1 MMGPNRGFPLPGA
14 GRKPVVTYTLLG
26 INSLVWIASELAG
39 GAQDRG
45 ALLDF
50 GAMFGPLIA
59 DGQYWRLFTAIF
71 LHIGIFHMALNSLA
85 LFIFG
90 QLVEAIFGSW
100 RFAALYIVAGLG
112 GSATSYLF
120 NSIAL
125 AAGASGAIFGVLGAL
140 TAYFYVQRNVM
151 GEMARRNLMSL
162 LVLAGI
168 NLVFG
173 LLFPGVDNWAHL
185 GGFVF
190 GAALGLRLA
199 PRYEPV
205 KNLLG
210 QVVTFRDRNSLL
222 RQMPVVAGGIG
233 AAVLIA
239 LLATA
244 TLPDNALTRSYAAD
258 RLFEEGKYTEALDE
272 LAMAEEIDRV
282 EPQVFLVRGKI
293 YAEAGDI
300 DRARLNLRQAMRYG
314 LLVGD
319 EDTYEEARALLEG
332 DN

>member
-1 MMGPNRGFPLPGA
+1 MMGPHRGFPLPGA
-14 GRKPVVTYTLLG
+14 GRAPVVTYALLG
-26 INSLVWIASELAG
+26 INSLVWIASEIGG
-39 GAQDRG
+39 GANDRG

-71 LHIGIFHMALNSLA
+71 LHIGILHMALNSLA

-90 QLVEAIFGSW
+90 RLVEAIYGHT
-100 RFAALYIVAGLG
+100 RFAALYVVAGLG

-140 TAYFYVQRNVM
+140 TAFFYVQRNVM
-151 GEMARRNLMSL
+151 GEMAKRNLMSL

-173 LLFPGVDNWAHL
+173 MLFPGVDNWAHL

-205 KNLLG
+205 RDLLG
-210 QVVTFRDRNSLL
+210 QVVTFRDRNSLAKQL
-222 RQMPVVAGGIG
+222 PVLAAATG
-233 AAVLIA
+233 AVVLIA

-244 TLPDNALTRSYAAD
+244 TLPDNALSRTYAAD
-258 RLFEEGKYTEALDE
+258 RHFEEGRYTEALDE
-272 LAMAEEIDRV
+272 LAVAQEIDSV
-282 EPQVFLVRGKI
+282 EPQVYLVRGKI

-300 DRARLNLRQAMRYG
+300 DRARLNLRAAMRFAR
-314 LLVGD
+314 LVGD

-332 DN
+332 GS

>member
-1 MMGPNRGFPLPGA
+1 MGPNRGFPLPGA

-39 GAQDRG
+39 GANDRG

-90 QLVEAIFGSW
+90 RLVEAIFGSS

-222 RQMPVVAGGIG
+222 RQLPVVAGGIV

-244 TLPDNALTRSYAAD
+244 TLPDNALSRSYAAE
-258 RLFEEGKYTEALDE
+258 RLFEEGQYTEALDE

-282 EPQVFLVRGKI
+282 EPRVFLIRGKI

-300 DRARLNLRQAMRYG
+300 ARSRLNLRWAMRYG

-319 EDTYEEARALLEG
+319 EDTYEEARVLLEG
-332 DN
+332 GG

>member
-1 MMGPNRGFPLPGA
+1 MMGPHRGFPLPGA
-14 GRKPVVTYTLLG
+14 GRTPVVTYTLLG
-26 INSLVWIASELAG
+26 INSLVWIASEVAG
-39 GAQDRG
+39 GANDRG

-71 LHIGIFHMALNSLA
+71 LHIGILHMALNSLA

-90 QLVEAIFGSW
+90 RLVETIYGPT
-100 RFAALYIVAGLG
+100 RFAAIYIVAGLG

-140 TAYFYVQRNVM
+140 TAFFYVQRNVM
-151 GEMARRNLMSL
+151 GEMAKRNLMSL

-199 PRYEPV
+199 PRYVPV
-205 KNLLG
+205 KDLFG
-210 QVVTFRDRNSLL
+210 QVVTFRDRNSLA
-222 RQMPVVAGGIG
+222 RQLPILVAASG
-233 AAVLIA
+233 AIVLIA

-244 TLPDNALTRSYAAD
+244 TLPDNALSRTYAAD
-258 RLFEEGKYTEALDE
+258 RLFEQGEYGEALDE
-272 LAMAEEIDRV
+272 LARAQELDSL
-282 EPQVFLVRGKI
+282 EPQVFYVRGKI
-293 YAEAGDI
+293 LAEIGDI
-300 DRARLNLRQAMRYG
+300 DRARLNLRVAMRNG
-314 LLVGD
+314 RLIGD
-319 EDTYEEARALLEG
+319 EETYEKARALLEG
-332 DN
+332 DG